1 MMLIQKEMQEIDLRI
16 GASFTRFQTILLRD
30 AFVLDLTADDR
41 NMILSYGPCQ
51 VADSSVCLT
60 NVYAFSGVQFFIQSH
75 LHSGIP

>member
-41 NMILSYGPCQ
+41 NVILSYGPCQ
-51 VADSSVCLT
+51 VTNSSVCLT
-60 NVYAFSGVQFFIQSH
+60 NVYAFSFVQFFIQLH
-75 LHSGIP
+75 LYS